1 MLSKIDESL
10 NLNINLK
17 NFAKMS
23 PMLIYA
29 KQPIYYLIDHYPQ
42 KIKTLYLARELD
54 KKEYSRLMK
63 FGFEIKRIPNEAAVK
78 MSKNAN
84 HQGFLAEVEEYKLHD
99 YKTFLDKNFIV
110 VLAGLTDIG
119 NIGSIIRSS
128 YALGVDA
135 IVACGVKTLPIE
147 PILRTST
154 GALFD
159 IPFAIEHNIHDV
171 LNDLKMSGFVS
182 YGADMGGTD
191 IRDVKVPK
199 KRVLVLG
206 SEGEGLSARVSSKL
220 DNIVSIKMFN
230 NFDSLNVGVA
240 GAILMDRM
248 RYE

>member
-1 MLSKIDESL
+1 
-10 NLNINLK
+10 
-17 NFAKMS
+17 
-23 PMLIYA
+23 MLIYA
-29 KQPIYYLIDHYPQ
+29 KQPIYYFIDYYPH

-63 FGFEIKRIPNEAAVK
+63 LGFEIKRIPNEAAVK

-84 HQGFLAEVEEYKLHD
+84 HQGFLAEVEDYKVHD
-99 YKTFLDKNFIV
+99 FKTFLEKDFIV

-119 NIGSIIRSS
+119 NIGSIIRSA

-135 IVACGVKTLPIE
+135 IVACGVKQLPIE

-159 IPFAIEHNIHDV
+159 MPFAIEHNIHNV
-171 LNDLKMSGFVS
+171 LNDCKMSGFQT
-182 YGADMGGTD
+182 YGADMGGID
-191 IRDVKVPK
+191 IREAKIPK

-206 SEGEGLSARVSSKL
+206 SEGEGLSNRVSSKL
-220 DNIVSIKMFN
+220 DNVVSISMSHD
-230 NFDSLNVGVA
+230 FDSLNVSVA